1 MRITGLTILLEIV
14 ILYTK
19 QTGKVECNRFSDHE
33 MMTHEEKIEFLRS
46 LPRET
51 ISPTE
56 LALVL
61 GGNPY
66 SYSPVENHC
75 CRMGKNMAV

>member
-1 MRITGLTILLEIV
+1 
-14 ILYTK
+14 
-19 QTGKVECNRFSDHE
+19 

-46 LPRET
+46 LPKET
-51 ISPTE
+51 ISPAE

-66 SYSPVENHC
+66 SYNLAVKQEKFPFPYLWRGRNLRIIKQPILDELI
-75 CRMGKNMAV
+75 GKNAAA

>member
-1 MRITGLTILLEIV
+1 M
-14 ILYTK
+14 
-19 QTGKVECNRFSDHE
+19 NHD
-33 MMTHEEKIEFLRS
+33 EKIKFLRS
-46 LPRET
+46 LPKET

-66 SYSPVENHC
+66 AYNLAAKEDKLPFPFLWRGRNLRILKQPVIDVIV
-75 CRMGKNMAV
+75 GKSSAA